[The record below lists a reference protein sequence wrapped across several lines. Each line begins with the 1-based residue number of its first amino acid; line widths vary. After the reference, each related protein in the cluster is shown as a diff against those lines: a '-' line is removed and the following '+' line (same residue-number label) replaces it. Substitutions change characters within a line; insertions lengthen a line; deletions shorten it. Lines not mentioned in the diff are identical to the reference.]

1 MLILYTLHEI
11 HRYLINAIKLE
22 SCFLGCELCI
32 FKEERYYFLSKKIF
46 FNCSTVL
53 SNPEHLN
60 ATGVLYQRI
69 LGIVLLKTVSVF
81 GRFFFKYLR
90 KVQRAFGIVDHRNV
104 FFRGLSSVFWHQF
117 WYFEFMFF
125 INVHLHFIASS
136 ILNSLCKYDWG
147 NF

>member
-32 FKEERYYFLSKKIF
+32 FIEERYYFLSKKIF

-69 LGIVLLKTVSVF
+69 LGIVLLKAVSVF
-81 GRFFFKYLR
+81 GRFFFLIFTQGAEGVWDR
-90 KVQRAFGIVDHRNV
+90 GSQEC
-104 FFRGLSSVFWHQF
+104 FFSWT
-117 WYFEFMFF
+117 F
-125 INVHLHFIASS
+125 IS
-136 ILNSLCKYDWG
+136 ILTSILIFWIYVFHKCTFTLYCIEYIELFMQVWLR
-147 NF
+147 

>member
-32 FKEERYYFLSKKIF
+32 FIEERYYFLSKKIF

-53 SNPEHLN
+53 SNPKHLN

-81 GRFFFKYLR
+81 GRFFFNIYARCRGRLGSWITGM
-90 KVQRAFGIVDHRNV
+90 F

-117 WYFEFMFF
+117 WYFELMFF